1 MAFSA
6 RLNAAPFRLPPGRKV
21 IKAAEYQ
28 AWLEAGAL
36 VERAAAEAEAI
47 RAGAAAALEAEKR
60 RGYEEGTAQAK
71 LEAAERMMDAVAG
84 TLDYFT
90 KVEETMVELV
100 IGAVDRVIG
109 ELEDRELVR
118 RVVKNALSVVRSQK
132 QVTVR
137 VAPDQAAAVKEQ
149 LNDILKPYPSIG
161 MVDIVADGRLSR
173 GGCILESDIGSVDA
187 SVEIQLEAIRR
198 AIAKSFVAHGAGA
211 GAPPPD

>member
-1 MAFSA
+1 MAFAA
-6 RLNAAPFRLPPGRKV
+6 RLNAAPFRLAPGRKV
-21 IKAAEYQ
+21 IKAAEHE
-28 AWLEAGAL
+28 AWLEANAL
-36 VERAAAEAEAI
+36 IERATAEAAAI
-47 RAGAAAALEAEKR
+47 RAEANAAFEAEKR
-60 RGYEEGTAQAK
+60 RGYEEGAAQAK
-71 LEAAERMMDAVAG
+71 LEAAERMMETVGG

-161 MVDIVADGRLSR
+161 MVDIVADGRLTR

-198 AIAKSFVAHGAGA
+198 AIAKSFVEHGAGA
-211 GAPPPD
+211 AAPG